1 MIAAD
6 RHNFHR
12 APWPSATNLFSLMF
26 ALLLALAIVVLL
38 LLYFDLMQRQAP
50 PAQAE
55 PAHAAALQ
63 DRMMKI
69 SMW

>member
-12 APWPSATNLFSLMF
+12 APWTSATNLFSLMF

-38 LLYFDLMQRQAP
+38 LLYFDLMQRQPCRGTAIYNDCFHRDLSP
-50 PAQAE
+50 YCIKA
-55 PAHAAALQ
+55 
-63 DRMMKI
+63 R
-69 SMW
+69 